1 MPDVSPAS
9 NPVPAGEAVV
19 LQERRGGVSVITLN
33 RPQALNSFTQAMH
46 RALAAALQAAADDP
60 AVRCVVLTGAG
71 RGFCAGQDLADE
83 GAAPAP
89 AGQAPTDLSVLIERF
104 YKPLCEQLRAMP
116 VPVIAAVNGV
126 AAGAGA
132 NIALCCDLVL
142 ATESASFIQAFT
154 KIGLLPDSG
163 GTWLLPRLV
172 GRQRA
177 LGLAL
182 LGDKLPAAEAESM
195 GLIWRC
201 VPDAA
206 FWGEVEIVANRLAAM
221 PTQAL
226 VTTRRAIDAAEDMS
240 FTASLD
246 LEAREQKRLG
256 AAHDYLEGVAAFM
269 AKRPPAFSDR

>member
-60 AVRCVVLTGAG
+60 AVCCVVLTGAG

-226 VTTRRAIDAAEDMS
+226 VTTRRAIDAAEDLS

-246 LEAREQKRLG
+246 WEAREQKRLG

>member
-1 MPDVSPAS
+1 MSEPLVL
-9 NPVPAGEAVV
+9 VEQQGAVRT
-19 LQERRGGVSVITLN
+19 LTLN
-33 RPQALNSFTQAMH
+33 RPKALNSFTQAMH
-46 RALAAALQAAADDP
+46 QELLAALKAAAADSG
-60 AVRCVVLTGAG
+60 VRCLVLTGEG

-89 AGQAPTDLSVLIERF
+89 EGQTPTDLGLLISR
-104 YKPLCEQLRAMP
+104 YYQPLCEQLRAMP

-132 NIALCCDLVL
+132 NIALCCDLVV
-142 ATESASFIQAFT
+142 AAESASFIQAFT

-172 GRQRA
+172 GRANA

-182 LGDKLPAAEAESM
+182 LGDKLSAEEAQRM

-201 VPDAA
+201 VDDETLASEA
-206 FWGEVEIVANRLAAM
+206 QALAQRLAAM

-226 VTTRRAIDAAEDMS
+226 VTIRAAMDSALDMDWPAAL
-240 FTASLD
+240 AQ
-246 LEAREQKRLG
+246 EATLQRRLG
-256 AAHDYLEGVAAFM
+256 YAHDYSEGVQ
-269 AKRPPAFSDR
+269 AFSQKRAPQFTDR

>member
-1 MPDVSPAS
+1 MSEPLVL
-9 NPVPAGEAVV
+9 VEQQGAVRT
-19 LQERRGGVSVITLN
+19 LTLN
-33 RPQALNSFTQAMH
+33 RPKALNSFTQAMH
-46 RALAAALQAAADDP
+46 QELLAALQAAAADSG
-60 AVRCVVLTGAG
+60 VRCLVLTGEG
-71 RGFCAGQDLADE
+71 RAFCAGQDLADE

-89 AGQAPTDLSVLIERF
+89 EGQAPTDLGLLISR
-104 YKPLCEQLRAMP
+104 YYQPLCEQLRAMP
-116 VPVIAAVNGV
+116 APVIAAVNGV

-132 NIALCCDLVL
+132 NIALCCDLVV
-142 ATESASFIQAFT
+142 AAESASFIQAFT

-182 LGDKLPAAEAESM
+182 LGDKLPAAEAERI

-201 VPDAA
+201 VPDSA
-206 FWGEVEIVANRLAAM
+206 FRTEVEILAHRLAAM

-226 VTTRRAIDAAEDMS
+226 VTTRRAMDAAEDLEFS
-240 FTASLD
+240 ASLA

-256 AAHDYLEGVAAFM
+256 SAHDYLEGVAAFM
-269 AKRPPAFSDR
+269 AKRAPAFSDR